1 MDQNKRNYFK
11 TRGNNQFK
19 RKGDSNRRGRG
30 SNSRNEQLSRS
41 SNSADTVYR
50 ILCPSRK
57 IGGVIGK
64 GGNIIKALRVE
75 TQATITVADPVPGS
89 DERVIIIYSSPTKI
103 SGKDNPDEDLTAGNE
118 YELMEPHCAA
128 QDALLRVHD
137 RIVEEE
143 LSGGVASD
151 DDNESTVVT
160 VRLLVP
166 NNMVGCLLG
175 RGGDVIQRLR
185 SDTGASI
192 RVLPSD
198 HLRSCAMSTDELVQ
212 ISGKNDVVKRALYE
226 VSTHLHQNPRKDKP
240 PMSFSVPYGGQSFS
254 PALSPG
260 NPSWPQRN
268 SAPYS
273 LPPVPWIGDKG
284 KQPSRFGPGGFSGVP
299 PRGREAPTEFSM
311 KILCAAGK
319 IGGVIGKGGFVVRQL
334 QQETGA
340 SIHVE
345 DASTESDD
353 RVIRVSAYEVLCDP
367 RSQTIDAILQ
377 LQNKTSEFSEK
388 GTITSRLLVP
398 SSKVGCILG
407 QGGNIINE
415 MRRRTQADIRV
426 YSKDDKPKCA
436 SEDEELVQISGNFR
450 VAEGALGEIASRLRI
465 RTLRDANAGPEPAPT
480 GPVQGFGP
488 GRSLPGSGPPPSAAI
503 SAGKFGGYEPFR
515 GGGGR
520 EYEPQSYP
528 VPPTATGYP
537 YMNSALEAKVP
548 NNASASLMGTGRST
562 MSNIDEVSAASLKLQ
577 DYQYGGSNL
586 VQYHGSSEHP
596 TVAQNLQA
604 FMGSAGQQTNA
615 QQNFYHSLHAQQS
628 PYESTGAQQSPYKNL
643 HVQQS
648 PYQKIKA
655 EHSPYPGNTQ
665 HVTHA
670 HINAPNS
677 AYHNYGAQQGKN
689 GFLIFSVVE
698 EILPVILSI
707 HLVYFECRT
716 LN

>member
-1 MDQNKRNYFK
+1 MDRNKRNYFK

-30 SNSRNEQLSRS
+30 RGSNSRNEQLSGS

-103 SGKDNPDEDLTAGNE
+103 SGKHNPDEDLAAGNE
-118 YELMEPHCAA
+118 YELMEPQCAA

-143 LSGGVASD
+143 LSGGVALD

-160 VRLLVP
+160 VRLLVS

-198 HLRSCAMSTDELVQ
+198 HLPSCAMSTDELVQ

-226 VSTHLHQNPRKDKP
+226 VSTRLHQNPRKDKP

-254 PALSPG
+254 PALPPG

-273 LPPVPWIGDKG
+273 LPPVPWMGDKG

-299 PRGREAPTEFSM
+299 PRGREAPAEFSM

-319 IGGVIGKGGFVVRQL
+319 IGGVIGKGGVVVRQL

-345 DASTESDD
+345 DASTESDE
-353 RVIRVSAYEVLCDP
+353 RVIRVSAYEVPCDP

-450 VAEGALGEIASRLRI
+450 VAEDALGEIASRLRV
-465 RTLRDANAGPEPAPT
+465 RTLRDANAGAEPAAT
-480 GPVQGFGP
+480 VPVQGFGP
-488 GRSLPGSGPPPSAAI
+488 GRSLPGSGPPPSAAT

-528 VPPTATGYP
+528 VPPTATGYSN
-537 YMNSALEAKVP
+537 MNSALEAKVP
-548 NNASASLMGTGRST
+548 NDASASLMGTGRST

-670 HINAPNS
+670 HVNAPNS
-677 AYHNYGAQQGKN
+677 AYHNYGAQQGAY
-689 GFLIFSVVE
+689 
-698 EILPVILSI
+698 
-707 HLVYFECRT
+707 HY
-716 LN
+716 

>member
-1 MDQNKRNYFK
+1 MDQNKQNYFK
-11 TRGNNQFK
+11 TRRNNQFK

-103 SGKDNPDEDLTAGNE
+103 LGKHNPDEDLTAGNE

-254 PALSPG
+254 PALSPS
-260 NPSWPQRN
+260 NSSWPQRN

-273 LPPVPWIGDKG
+273 LPPVPWMGDKG

-299 PRGREAPTEFSM
+299 PRGREAPAEFSM

-407 QGGNIINE
+407 QGGNIIND

-450 VAEGALGEIASRLRI
+450 VAEDALGEIASRLRV
-465 RTLRDANAGPEPAPT
+465 RTLRDANAGAEPAPT

-548 NNASASLMGTGRST
+548 NNASSSLMGTGRST

-665 HVTHA
+665 HMTHA
-670 HINAPNS
+670 HINGPNS
-677 AYHNYGAQQGKN
+677 AYHNYGAQQGAY
-689 GFLIFSVVE
+689 
-698 EILPVILSI
+698 
-707 HLVYFECRT
+707 H
-716 LN
+716 